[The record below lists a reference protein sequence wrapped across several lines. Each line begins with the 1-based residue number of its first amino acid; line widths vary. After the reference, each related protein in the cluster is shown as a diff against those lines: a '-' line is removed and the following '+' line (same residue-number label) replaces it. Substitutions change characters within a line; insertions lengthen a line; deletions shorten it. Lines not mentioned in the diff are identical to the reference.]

1 MTVEGPGEQSERKYS
16 KADSWSY
23 ASGFC
28 NKYAFYTQE
37 EPFFET
43 TCFESFYDSKR
54 TVLWFFS
61 QQYWFLTKLELFS
74 EQIWWIVKFSS
85 TQYAPLVEKQGKVR
99 YFSEIKCPKLIYGNE
114 GTCRRGRNVGILTTK
129 EYRIVFFF
137 SFEARDVFHS
147 PKSKAREGS
156 FLETSR

>member
-1 MTVEGPGEQSERKYS
+1 MVL
-16 KADSWSY
+16 
-23 ASGFC
+23 SGFC

-37 EPFFET
+37 EPFLKHLALKVSMITREQY
-43 TCFESFYDSKR
+43 CD
-54 TVLWFFS
+54 FFP
-61 QQYWFLTKLELFS
+61 QQYWFLRKLELFS

-137 SFEARDVFHS
+137 E
-147 PKSKAREGS
+147 
-156 FLETSR
+156 